1 MTTTNE
7 LMVRIQGY
15 DCVERFCIL
24 NKSGTKLNTEKEDDK
39 KGANQIN
46 FFPDIP
52 KLVNKANS
60 VVRDIDPIVN
70 KSLKLFLYY
79 NFNLFSIHYF

>member
-7 LMVRIQGY
+7 LMERIQKY
-15 DCVERFCIL
+15 DCVDRFCIL
-24 NKSGTKLNTEKEDDK
+24 NKSGTRLNTELRDDDK
-39 KGANQIN
+39 KGGNQSN

-52 KLVNKANS
+52 KLVDKANS

-70 KSLKLFLYY
+70 FFIILF
-79 NFNLFSIHYF
+79 F

>member
-7 LMVRIQGY
+7 LMERIQKY
-15 DCVERFCIL
+15 DCVDRFCIL
-24 NKSGTKLNTEKEDDK
+24 NKSGTRLNTELRDDDK
-39 KGANQIN
+39 KGGNQSN

-52 KLVNKANS
+52 KLVDKANS

-70 KSLKLFLYY
+70 KDLI
-79 NFNLFSIHYF
+79 FSIGFIFIILL

>member
-7 LMVRIQGY
+7 LMERIQKY
-15 DCVERFCIL
+15 DCVDRFCIL
-24 NKSGTKLNTEKEDDK
+24 NKNGTRLNTELRDDDK
-39 KGANQIN
+39 KGGNQSN

-52 KLVNKANS
+52 KLVDKANS

-70 KSLKLFLYY
+70 SIFS
-79 NFNLFSIHYF
+79 FIQLFSIK